1 MRGHP
6 RHDSYYSKQNRR
18 VPAEGCG
25 AERLAPH
32 LGGHSSEKRSR
43 TVRDGMEDR
52 PARLGEVG
60 YHGRVP
66 GSRLGSFLGRRSG
79 MQLRW
84 LNVNAVY
91 VLQAMAG
98 EASEVRGGSSDS
110 EGRTDSGRCL
120 GDGRVRE
127 APRSTALRT
136 EDSGPKWKGI
146 EQCRRTLEELAME
159 EAYMQ
164 RSGANGIRNGGRL
177 ALTATIDSRAKA
189 ERRNCMAGPKRCE
202 KSQCRRTIKKLG
214 IAILQH
220 RTVQGQRWANAMVAG
235 ERWSR
240 HTLYTPHYTH
250 PPHTPHTLHTAS

>member
-52 PARLGEVG
+52 PAQLGEVG

-66 GSRLGSFLGRRSG
+66 CSRLGSFLGRRSG

-164 RSGANGIRNGGRL
+164 RSWANGIQNGGRL

-220 RTVQGQRWANAMVAG
+220 RTV
-235 ERWSR
+235 
-240 HTLYTPHYTH
+240 
-250 PPHTPHTLHTAS
+250 